1 MDKNSKNMAN
11 PKSLPRRLYS
21 DVTVAGAGLAGICAA
36 VAAAREGLSVI
47 LINDRSVLGGNAS
60 SEIGIAINGASHLG
74 LNPAIYAREGGLAE
88 EIRLRMLEYNRGGGY
103 ERAALTDAVLFDLIY
118 EEKGIT
124 LLLNTGVYECEK
136 EGNRISLCRARHS
149 VSNVVYEMESR
160 FYIDATGNGIL
171 ACEAGASFR
180 MGREGRAEHGE
191 RKAPLLSDAYTMG
204 NTFYFETRDC
214 GHEVKYTPPAFAR
227 KVGEMDFIREIDR
240 PGNHRALSVKGA
252 HWSFEYGGQ
261 KDVIYDSEDI
271 DLELRR
277 LVFGIWDYVKNSG
290 KYPEARNFAL
300 KRVHAKAGAR
310 ESRRILGDYVLTEND
325 IEEKRDFPDGV
336 CIGGWPMDVH
346 APLGIYDP
354 GPATEFIPVTGI
366 YNIPFR
372 CLYSR
377 DVENLMMAGRN
388 ISVTHVA
395 LGSARVMATCA
406 CMGQAV
412 GTAAKCCADLEIAP
426 AALAQ
431 RHPEVLREK
440 LARADQTVAG
450 LKELSPLME
459 NFRASA
465 SGERCFENNSV
476 TVKRQ
481 LDRTYGLAL
490 MLATEHL
497 NSLELWVENAGG
509 RDMESEGGP
518 GHGYDAELKGE
529 PWGGAESESRFGYG
543 VESKGEPWGGA
554 ESESRFGY
562 DAELK
567 GESGCDTES
576 KSGSGHGAKSKGEP
590 GGGVSKSG
598 FGCDTES
605 KSRPGHGTESK
616 DESGCD
622 TESKSGSGHGT
633 KSKDESECA
642 TESKSRPGH
651 GTESK
656 GESGCDTESK
666 SGSGHGAKSGKDIR
680 QDTKLEFQILEGLH
694 RETFLPERL
703 VKTGEQRVAADFRG
717 WLRLDLDGD
726 RGRDGKLYLILK
738 PNPDL
743 WVGMTSAELPGAVTL
758 RLYPEGE
765 CRECNHDS
773 VPLNPESGYLYLD
786 HRYNREE
793 NIAFREAVPRQNV
806 FAPEMA
812 LTPYTRPYGM
822 PNLWIGSGAYPRTL
836 TLTAKRPVDA
846 DWLAVTF
853 DTDLRLEPLTELPG
867 CLVRDFDVTVW
878 MGEGDFRETG
888 NVPEAGNPQA
898 EGIFRQEIRD
908 NCRRQVR
915 FLIKGKKIGKIE
927 ITIRRSWGGDAGI
940 YGVNLW

>member
-1 MDKNSKNMAN
+1 MDKNLKNGPIKGVADNLTGSMADKLAKTGELAKADKPARGIADDKIDKPADKDPAEMKIDTQKTN
-11 PKSLPRRLYS
+11 PKSRPRRLYS

-191 RKAPLLSDAYTMG
+191 RKAPPLSDAYTMG

-227 KVGEMDFIREIDR
+227 KVGEMDFIREIDK

-325 IEEKRDFPDGV
+325 IEEKRDFPDAV

-465 SGERCFENNSV
+465 SGERCFENNSI

-490 MLATEHL
+490 MLSAEHL
-497 NSLELWVENAGG
+497 DSLELWVENAGG
-509 RDMESEGGP
+509 RDMESEGGH
-518 GHGYDAELKGE
+518 GHGYDAELRGE

-567 GESGCDTES
+567 GESGCDAELKGESGCDTES

-598 FGCDTES
+598 FGCATES

-616 DESGCD
+616 DESECD
-622 TESKSGSGHGT
+622 TK
-633 KSKDESECA
+633 
-642 TESKSRPGH
+642 
-651 GTESK
+651 
-656 GESGCDTESK
+656 SK
-666 SGSGHGAKSGKDIR
+666 SGSGHGAKSEKEIR
-680 QDTKLEFQILEGLH
+680 QDTKLEFQILEGVH

-786 HRYNREE
+786 HRYNRVE
-793 NIAFREAVPRQNV
+793 V
-806 FAPEMA
+806 
-812 LTPYTRPYGM
+812 
-822 PNLWIGSGAYPRTL
+822 
-836 TLTAKRPVDA
+836 
-846 DWLAVTF
+846 
-853 DTDLRLEPLTELPG
+853 
-867 CLVRDFDVTVW
+867 
-878 MGEGDFRETG
+878 
-888 NVPEAGNPQA
+888 
-898 EGIFRQEIRD
+898 
-908 NCRRQVR
+908 
-915 FLIKGKKIGKIE
+915 
-927 ITIRRSWGGDAGI
+927 
-940 YGVNLW
+940 